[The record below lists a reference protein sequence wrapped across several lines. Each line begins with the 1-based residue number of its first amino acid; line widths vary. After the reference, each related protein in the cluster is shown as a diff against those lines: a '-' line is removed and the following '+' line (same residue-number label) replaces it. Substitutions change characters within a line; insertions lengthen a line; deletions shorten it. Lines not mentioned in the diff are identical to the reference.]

1 MIADMNET
9 ALALVLLL
17 LVLAVATVSSRTVAL
32 VASLVAFAC
41 YNFFVLP
48 PVGTFRIASKDDL
61 VALFVLLA
69 VSLIGSHLS
78 HQARRRAE
86 ESLRL
91 ERQRNDAEMARR
103 SAEVKSALVASLSHD
118 VKTPLTALTL
128 AAGNLTSPGLSVEL
142 QREQLQIIDTELARL
157 KRLFDNMIDLASV
170 ESHTTSPQQEW
181 VMASDIIDAARLQ
194 AGATLDGHAV
204 HVRDDTGLQLLFLD
218 PRLTSP
224 ALAHVLQN
232 AGTYSPAAAPVEVT
246 ATVQSNRLVVSV
258 RDHGPGIPPDDLPRI
273 FERFYRGSGTG
284 GDSFR
289 QGMGLAI
296 TRGLLDLQGGRI
308 AATNEADGGAVFTL
322 EVPTSTRPVP
332 DVAIEV
338 A

>member
-9 ALALVLLL
+9 AVALVLLL

-32 VASLVAFAC
+32 AASLVVFIC

-48 PVGTFRIASKDDL
+48 PVGTFRIASRDDL

-86 ESLRL
+86 ESLHL
-91 ERQRNDAEMARR
+91 ERQRNEAEMARR

-128 AAGNLTSPGLSVEL
+128 AAGNLTSPGLPVDL

-170 ESHTTSPQQEW
+170 ESHTTAPQQEW
-181 VMASDIIDAARLQ
+181 VMASDIIEAARRQ
-194 AGATLDGHAV
+194 AAATLDAHPV
-204 HVRDDTGLQLLFLD
+204 HVRDETTPHLLFLD
-218 PRLTSP
+218 PRLTSS

-232 AGTYSPAAAPVEVT
+232 AGTYSPSGTPIEIAVIDR
-246 ATVQSNRLVVSV
+246 SNRLAISV
-258 RDHGPGIPPDDLPRI
+258 RDHGPGIPANDLPRI
-273 FERFYRGSGTG
+273 FERFYRGSGT
-284 GDSFR
+284 DRHSFR

-308 AATNEADGGAVFTL
+308 VAANHPNGGAVFTL
-322 EVPTSTRPVP
+322 EVPTSTRSIS
-332 DVAIEV
+332 DVTVEV

>member
-1 MIADMNET
+1 
-9 ALALVLLL
+9 V
-17 LVLAVATVSSRTVAL
+17 AV
-32 VASLVAFAC
+32 VASLVAFVC

-48 PVGTFRIASKDDL
+48 PVGTFRIASRDDL

-78 HQARRRAE
+78 HQARRRAG
-86 ESLRL
+86 ESLHL
-91 ERQRNDAEMARR
+91 ERQRDEAEMARR

-170 ESHTTSPQQEW
+170 ESHTTAPQQEW
-181 VMASDIIDAARLQ
+181 VMASDIIDAARRQ
-194 AGATLDGHAV
+194 AGATLDGHTV
-204 HVRDDTGLQLLFLD
+204 NVRDDTGLQLLFLD
-218 PRLTSP
+218 PRLTSS

-232 AGTYSPAAAPVEVT
+232 AGAYSPEAKPIEV
-246 ATVQSNRLVVSV
+246 AVILASSRLAISV
-258 RDHGPGIPPDDLPRI
+258 RDHGPGVPANDLPRI
-273 FERFYRGSGTG
+273 FERFYRGSGA
-284 GDSFR
+284 DHHSFR

-308 AATNEADGGAVFTL
+308 VAANHSDGGAVFTL
-322 EVPTSTRPVP
+322 EVPTSVRSIS
-332 DVAIEV
+332 DVTVEV

>member
-1 MIADMNET
+1 MNET
-9 ALALVLLL
+9 AIALVLLL
-17 LVLAVATVSSRTVAL
+17 LVLAVAAVSSRAVAL
-32 VASLVAFAC
+32 VASLVAFVC
-41 YNFFVLP
+41 FNFFVLP

-86 ESLRL
+86 ESLHL
-91 ERQRNDAEMARR
+91 ERQRNEAEMARR

-128 AAGNLTSPGLSVEL
+128 AAGNLTTAGLSAEL
-142 QREQLQIIDTELARL
+142 QREQLQIIDAELARL

-170 ESHTTSPQQEW
+170 ESHTTAPQQEW
-181 VMASDIIDAARLQ
+181 VMASDIVEAARRQ
-194 AGATLDGHAV
+194 AGAALDAHPV
-204 HVRDDTGLQLLFLD
+204 HVRDETGPHLVFLD
-218 PRLTSP
+218 PRLTSS

-232 AGTYSPAAAPVEVT
+232 AGSYSPAAEPVELTVT
-246 ATVQSNRLVVSV
+246 VRANRLVISV
-258 RDHGPGIPPDDLPRI
+258 RDHGLGIPAGDLPRI
-273 FERFYRGSGTG
+273 FERFYRGSGTNR
-284 GDSFR
+284 DSFR

-308 AATNEADGGAVFTL
+308 AASNEADGGALFTL
-322 EVPTSTRPVP
+322 EVPTSTRQIPN
-332 DVAIEV
+332 VAIEV